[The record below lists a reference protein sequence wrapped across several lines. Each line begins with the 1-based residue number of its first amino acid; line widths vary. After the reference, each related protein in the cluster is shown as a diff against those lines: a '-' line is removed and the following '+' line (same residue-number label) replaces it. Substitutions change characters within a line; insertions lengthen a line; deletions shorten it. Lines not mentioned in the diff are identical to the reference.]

1 MKKITC
7 AFTGHRPQKLPFR
20 FNEADLRCV
29 RLKETLRGEIIK
41 LIEEQHAE
49 RFISGMALGT
59 DMYAA
64 EIVLDLKKIF
74 PGIVLEC
81 AIPCETQAVK
91 WPEATRERYFDIV
104 SKCDIETMLQRPYT
118 PDCMHR
124 RNRYMVE
131 QADYLIAVWSGSA
144 GGTQKT
150 IEYAQRLDRPVTVI
164 DPETLRVRYL

>member
-20 FNEADLRCV
+20 FNEADVRCV
-29 RLKETLRGEIIK
+29 KLKEVLRREIVK
-41 LIEEQHAE
+41 LIEEQRVEH
-49 RFISGMALGT
+49 FISGMALGT
-59 DMYAA
+59 DMFAA
-64 EIVLDLKKIF
+64 EIVLDLKKSF
-74 PGIVLEC
+74 PWIILEC

-91 WPEATRERYFDIV
+91 WSESMRERYFDIA
-104 SKCDIETMLQRPYT
+104 SKCDIETMIQRTYT

-150 IEYAQRLDRPVTVI
+150 IEYAQRLDRTVAVI
-164 DPETLRVRYL
+164 DPETLGVRYL